1 MLAEMTTA
9 LELALYVE
17 NEAIRSVM
25 TERDTTEQLAVILLE
40 FT

>member
-25 TERDTTEQLAVILLE
+25 TERDTTMQLAVILLE